1 MHCSMMLVIAH
12 LAVPAVA
19 GKLAALVAEV
29 AVMYYCCGAEDCRG
43 VPQLLQNLCP
53 SMSCEPQL
61 LQNGIVIS
69 NSLVY

>member
-12 LAVPAVA
+12 FAVPAVA

-43 VPQLLQNLCP
+43 VPQLL
-53 SMSCEPQL
+53 
-61 LQNGIVIS
+61 
-69 NSLVY
+69 